1 MFFRPAHASVSIAV
15 AGEGRR
21 VLRLLNDTHHLTKA
35 EGDLGS
41 YYRAS
46 GTSWASGRGF
56 SIPGPHSLHP
66 TVPREPRRAPES
78 TSLGCVPIEQRVLH
92 LILRVRQCCA
102 VFSPRLALHNLQDVI
117 HRIAL
122 VT

>member
-56 SIPGPHSLHP
+56 SIPGPHSY
-66 TVPREPRRAPES
+66 TPRFPES
-78 TSLGCVPIEQRVLH
+78 LAVHPNPLRSAAFPLSSGCYI
-92 LILRVRQCCA
+92 
-102 VFSPRLALHNLQDVI
+102 
-117 HRIAL
+117 
-122 VT
+122 